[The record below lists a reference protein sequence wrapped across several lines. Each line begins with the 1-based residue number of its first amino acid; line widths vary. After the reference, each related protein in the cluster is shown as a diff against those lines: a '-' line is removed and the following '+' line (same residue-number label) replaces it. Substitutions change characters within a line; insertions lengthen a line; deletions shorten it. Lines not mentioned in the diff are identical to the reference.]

1 MLTWED
7 IERLR
12 DVTFHRTTELQIRS
26 VAQAEA
32 FINKVGFCF
41 AFQAAQPELPCLWHA
56 AAGERNPAYPLHVQH
71 DPYIG
76 LVWEAK
82 DRLAATK
89 SVYYGKVL
97 KRRPSFISLEY
108 FPFFYRL
115 ELNRRCGDYYAEY
128 SAGKIS
134 REAKMILDALHERSP
149 QVTGEL
155 KSAAGMTAPE
165 KRHAFG
171 QAMAELQ
178 SRFWVVK
185 IGEFDEPFTFLWDLV
200 ERRFAEE
207 IEQAK
212 QCAPQEACRSILQ
225 KFFEISFAAGF
236 SALERLFGFPSALLE
251 TSLSELIREGKIVDC
266 VQVANEKKLLY
277 GKAELL

>member
-7 IERLR
+7 IERRR
-12 DVTFHRTTELQIRS
+12 DVTFHRTPELQIRS

-82 DRLAATK
+82 DRLAAEK
-89 SVYYGKVL
+89 KVYYGKAFR
-97 KRRPSFISLEY
+97 RRPSFFALHY
-108 FPFFYRL
+108 FPSFYRL
-115 ELNRRCGDYYAEY
+115 EMERRCGDIEAEY
-128 SAGKIS
+128 RAGRVS
-134 REAKMILDALHERSP
+134 REAKMILEALQIRSP
-149 QVTGEL
+149 QITREL
-155 KSAAGMTAPE
+155 KCAAGMAAPE
-165 KRHAFG
+165 KRRTFD

-185 IGEFDEPFTFLWDLV
+185 IGELEEPFTFLWDLV
-200 ERRFAEE
+200 EHRFAEE
-207 IEQAK
+207 IAAANQQTAVD
-212 QCAPQEACRSILQ
+212 AGRAILR
-225 KFFEISFAAGF
+225 KFFEISFAASLPALEKLF
-236 SALERLFGFPSALLE
+236 AWPRSILESALI
-251 TSLSELIREGKIVDC
+251 SLVEEGAVTDKVRIASEKQPIF
-266 VQVANEKKLLY
+266 
-277 GKAELL
+277 GKADL